1 MRDPATE
8 DAYEQDGSLSRP
20 YITGEGRHGGEG
32 DRFWSEE
39 HDDQAL
45 GAAPGDRGDVL
56 SEDWRPDQPAL
67 TPADHADQD
76 DYYAAGRT
84 AQFGSEDPVSEGDT
98 DPRGFLGSG
107 WRNAPDPEEDETEGP
122 RRGGL
127 LLRTGLIA
135 AGVLGAIWALA
146 LWVGQPSGAD
156 CADGASCAAGAGPA
170 ATAPASPAA
179 DAPTDTPADEVS
191 EGPGDVPSQAP
202 SEAPTA
208 RPERSRPAT
217 SGTSEPAA
225 SPAPS
230 RADRPRTQ
238 DSGSR
243 GTASPHPS
251 RVSIDAQPGEQAGG
265 KAGGKDAAPAEE
277 QAATAPT
284 AGAATEQPTSAPAPT
299 QEEPRQ
305 GGGLLGWLFG

>member
-20 YITGEGRHGGEG
+20 YITDEGRHGGEG

-45 GAAPGDRGDVL
+45 GTAPEDQGDVL

-67 TPADHADQD
+67 TPADHADKD
-76 DYYAAGRT
+76 DYAAGRT
-84 AQFGSEDPVSEGDT
+84 ARLRPEGLVSDEEVSDGDT

-107 WRNAPDPEEDETEGP
+107 WRNAPDPEGDEAEGS

-156 CADGASCAAGAGPA
+156 CADGATCAAGAGTA
-170 ATAPASPAA
+170 TTAPASPAGE
-179 DAPTDTPADEVS
+179 PTDVPTDEVS
-191 EGPGDVPSQAP
+191 DVPGDVPSQAP
-202 SEAPTA
+202 SEPPSA
-208 RPERSRPAT
+208 RPERTRPAT
-217 SGTSEPAA
+217 SGTEAPAA

-238 DSGSR
+238 DPGSR
-243 GTASPHPS
+243 ATASPRPS
-251 RVSIDAQPGEQAGG
+251 RVSVDAQTGKQVGGTDAG
-265 KAGGKDAAPAEE
+265 PAEE

-284 AGAATEQPTSAPAPT
+284 ADAATEQPTSAPAPT
-299 QEEPRQ
+299 KEEPRH
-305 GGGLLGWLFG
+305 GGGLLDWLF